1 MSALLPAR
9 HSTFERD
16 QAPFPREP
24 AILGATRGEF
34 ERESEDGDSH
44 TQVEV
49 WGGEEAPSAG
59 RLWETHPPGEQGQG
73 TPAARSFPWPPRPCP
88 LVPLPSHLL
97 LAPPGRTPREDKAA
111 GRTLPAETT
120 RLSRP
125 GGLGPASGPAS
136 GRASLVPAECPSA
149 WHTQPV
155 PHRQP
160 GPFNP
165 RERKTHDSAS
175 CESART
181 NSCPPR
187 LRGCALHPLFNF
199 PAVCQGPAS
208 PCLPR
213 AGGRALGWPRSL
225 SVHGPFCG
233 NGAQATRR
241 PRGQVAEGIGQRSL
255 QTFAR
260 NGRPSLPPPLA

>member
-97 LAPPGRTPREDKAA
+97 LAPPGRTPREDEAA

-125 GGLGPASGPAS
+125 GGLGSRLGSRLARARRVPERLAHPA
-136 GRASLVPAECPSA
+136 RATPTAGAL
-149 WHTQPV
+149 QP
-155 PHRQP
+155 Q
-160 GPFNP
+160 G
-165 RERKTHDSAS
+165 KKDA
-175 CESART
+175 
-181 NSCPPR
+181 R
-187 LRGCALHPLFNF
+187 LRFLRKCTHQQLSPEAAGLR
-199 PAVCQGPAS
+199 PAPA
-208 PCLPR
+208 
-213 AGGRALGWPRSL
+213 
-225 SVHGPFCG
+225 F
-233 NGAQATRR
+233 
-241 PRGQVAEGIGQRSL
+241 
-255 QTFAR
+255 
-260 NGRPSLPPPLA
+260 